1 MKNLI
6 LLVLLALQG
15 LASALHAQTLTLRV
29 NDIPKPEGQLYVA
42 FYVSE
47 ADFLKKPLTGFRV
60 AVTDTML
67 VAVADTIR
75 LSDTVYLRLSRE
87 TKQYKDS
94 LFRAQVSGYR
104 PSLDWVEVYPQ
115 TVVVTKIISADSRK
129 RWGIGVQAGY
139 GAYFDGGDVSLSPYV
154 GIGIS
159 WNILTW

>member
-29 NDIPKPEGQLYVA
+29 NDIQKPKGQLYVA

-67 VAVADTIR
+67 VIPCRGLPAGEYAF
-75 LSDTVYLRLSRE
+75 
-87 TKQYKDS
+87 S
-94 LFRAQVSGYR
+94 LF
-104 PSLDWVEVYPQ
+104 LDTNGNGQLDTAAFGIPIEKYAFSNDAEGVMGPPAYEKCRFRFQ
-115 TVVVTKIISADSRK
+115 NDTTMVVRL
-129 RWGIGVQAGY
+129 R
-139 GAYFDGGDVSLSPYV
+139 
-154 GIGIS
+154 
-159 WNILTW
+159 

>member
-42 FYVSE
+42 FYASE

-67 VAVADTIR
+67 VIPCRGLPAGEYAF
-75 LSDTVYLRLSRE
+75 
-87 TKQYKDS
+87 S
-94 LFRAQVSGYR
+94 LFLDTNGNGQLDTSTFGIPIEKYAFSNDAEGVMGP
-104 PSLDWVEVYPQ
+104 PSYEKCRFRFQND
-115 TVVVTKIISADSRK
+115 TTMVVRL
-129 RWGIGVQAGY
+129 R
-139 GAYFDGGDVSLSPYV
+139 
-154 GIGIS
+154 
-159 WNILTW
+159 

>member
-42 FYVSE
+42 FYASE

-67 VAVADTIR
+67 VIPCRGLPAGEYAF
-75 LSDTVYLRLSRE
+75 
-87 TKQYKDS
+87 S
-94 LFRAQVSGYR
+94 LF
-104 PSLDWVEVYPQ
+104 LDTNSNDAEGVMGPPAYEMCRFRFQ
-115 TVVVTKIISADSRK
+115 NDTTMVVRL
-129 RWGIGVQAGY
+129 R
-139 GAYFDGGDVSLSPYV
+139 
-154 GIGIS
+154 
-159 WNILTW
+159 